1 MKILLKKELY
11 EFLVNHRLWT
21 ALIIFSLVPYL
32 PQIQKLK
39 FYSFIML
46 FFMLLITIQYIYD
59 SYKNDLLYKG
69 SIFLHNIRVNF
80 FKPFIIKVF
89 FAFLINVVML
99 LINIPD
105 IYRLLNFIDTIW
117 FPIYFIYASSVTYI
131 CSIYAK
137 GTETT
142 AISFAILIIISVL
155 VLIFFIPS
163 LTVKILVVLSISFI
177 SILVCII
184 ISRSMYYRTQL

>member
-69 SIFLHNIRVNF
+69 SIFLHNISVNF

-89 FAFLINVVML
+89 FCLSYKCCNAFN
-99 LINIPD
+99 
-105 IYRLLNFIDTIW
+105 
-117 FPIYFIYASSVTYI
+117 
-131 CSIYAK
+131 
-137 GTETT
+137 
-142 AISFAILIIISVL
+142 
-155 VLIFFIPS
+155 
-163 LTVKILVVLSISFI
+163 
-177 SILVCII
+177 
-184 ISRSMYYRTQL
+184 